1 MENMVS
7 LETLKPYFQGKK
19 VFLTGHT
26 GFKGAWLLMVLHRLG
41 AQVKGFSLE
50 PEHAYD
56 LYPRIDGE
64 SLCSSSILHDLRDSD
79 RLIRELLIFEPDY
92 VFHLAAQPLVMRG
105 YTDPLYTF
113 QVNTEGTA
121 TVLEAIRL
129 LEKPCVAVMITT
141 DKVYENNDGGTIF
154 TEDDR
159 LGGHDPYSA
168 SKAACELIIAS
179 YRKSFFTGK
188 EQATKAL
195 ASVRAGNVIG
205 GGDFADNRII
215 PDIIRAVMQ
224 EQTVTLRHPNAIR
237 PWQHVLEPV
246 SAYLQLAARLSEDP
260 QRFSTAYNIG
270 PDATSPMTV
279 EALTQH
285 IINRVGKGQYQID
298 ALSEKVHE
306 AATLQLSTQK
316 IETELGWKP
325 QLTTPEAINWTV
337 DWYMDTRPEIQR
349 CHDQIDLFFKSN

>member
-7 LETLKPYFQGKK
+7 LDYLKPFFQGKK

-26 GFKGAWLLMVLHRLG
+26 GFKGTWLLMVLHRLG

-56 LYPRIDGE
+56 LYPRVQGE
-64 SLCSSSILHDLRDSD
+64 SMCSSSIMHDLRDSD
-79 RLIRELLIFEPDY
+79 RLIRELLIFEPDF

-105 YTDPLYTF
+105 YSDPLYNF

-141 DKVYENNDGGTIF
+141 DKVYENNDGGTLF
-154 TEDDR
+154 TEADR
-159 LGGHDPYSA
+159 LGGFDPYSA
-168 SKAACELIIAS
+168 SKAACEIIISS
-179 YRKSFFTGK
+179 YRNAFFSENNNPK
-188 EQATKAL
+188 KAL

-215 PDIIRAVMQ
+215 PDIIRSVMQ
-224 EQTVTLRHPNAIR
+224 NQTLTLRHPNAIR
-237 PWQHVLEPV
+237 PWQHVLETV
-246 SAYLQLAARLSEDP
+246 SAYLLLAARLTEAP
-260 QRFSTAYNIG
+260 ERFSTAYNIG

-279 EALTQH
+279 EALTKH
-285 IINRVGKGQYQID
+285 IIERVGRGHYTLD
-298 ALSEKVHE
+298 ANANKQHE
-306 AATLQLSTQK
+306 AAILQLSIQK

-325 QLTTPEAINWTV
+325 KLSTPEAINWTG
-337 DWYMDTRPEIQR
+337 DWYMDTRPEVER
-349 CHDQIDLFFKSN
+349 CQQQIDQFFMSK